1 MAFFL
6 NELKQYER
14 SNYVFS
20 WNNFYKFHIGML
32 SLISFLLILSFCC
45 SVLNCYQFVK
55 FIASHVNINLNYKQ
69 NIGLNAYLL
78 SFAST
83 CFETELTWIF
93 CFYDDT
99 KCNKF
104 GIYDKFCVTMV
115 NFCCSFCSPGWYF
128 SFFGLDLCATHAFFQ
143 LRMRLTEK
151 LEQFVQKNRPGN
163 TTACAVA

>member
-1 MAFFL
+1 M
-6 NELKQYER
+6 
-14 SNYVFS
+14 
-20 WNNFYKFHIGML
+20 M

-78 SFAST
+78 PSLLSVAFI
-83 CFETELTWIF
+83 CFETEWTRIF
-93 CFYDDT
+93 RFYDDT
-99 KCNKF
+99 KCNNF
-104 GIYDKFCVTMV
+104 GISDKFCVTMV
-115 NFCCSFCSPGWYF
+115 NFCCSFCSSGWYF